1 LEKKVTN
8 ALNKELE
15 KDELFVNQQAMNI
28 FQQILKSWK
37 CSSLLILR
45 IIKMENWR

>member
-15 KDELFVNQQAMNI
+15 KDELFVNLASNEY
-28 FQQILKSWK
+28 FSAVDTKELKVAVVT
-37 CSSLLILR
+37 LILR
-45 IIKMENWR
+45 IIKMEN